1 MVWTRYE
8 TVACML
14 ATLIVLIAGCG
25 SSSVDPQPA
34 FDDVRAGVARRSGH
48 PITWHRQDRPSAAP
62 TSEIQEMLSDE
73 LSLDE
78 AVRIALL
85 NNRRLQATY
94 ERLGIAQAQVVQAGL
109 LRNPM
114 LDVSLRF
121 VEGPG
126 SDYILEMGAIQDILD
141 IFLIPLR
148 KRLARAELQVTK
160 AEVTGAVLETVARTE
175 KSFVSF
181 QAAQQTLAL
190 NRQILSAAEASYDG
204 ARRLHRAGNITD
216 LALANERALYEQ
228 TRLAVASAEME
239 VLQRRER
246 LNALLGL
253 WGEQTSWQIAGGLP
267 DLPAQSLDL
276 DELERRIV
284 ANSLDL
290 AIMRQR
296 MTATAAR
303 MGIDT
308 SELVFPELAAG
319 AEAEREPDGE
329 WSVGPAFGVGIP
341 LFDQGAARKAAGRA
355 ELRRLWDEYTAL
367 AIELRSTA
375 RAARYRLLNARRQ
388 SEYYRQVIVPLAEQ
402 ITGETQL
409 QYNAMQLGVFELLAA
424 KQREIDMQR
433 GAIRAL
439 EEYWTARAELELLL
453 SGRMTTQPS
462 IAEPPAGDSMAMPS
476 REGGH

>member
-1 MVWTRYE
+1 MTRCE
-8 TVACML
+8 TSAGTFV
-14 ATLIVLIAGCG
+14 TLVFLIAGCG
-25 SSSVDPQPA
+25 SSSLDPQPA
-34 FDDVRAGVARRSGH
+34 FDDVRAGVARRSGR
-48 PITWHRQDRPSAAP
+48 PITWHRQDESSTAP
-62 TSEIQEMLSDE
+62 TSQIEEMLSDD

-141 IFLIPLR
+141 VFLIPLR
-148 KRLARAELQVTK
+148 KRLARAQLQVTK
-160 AEVTGAVLETVARTE
+160 SEVIGVVLDTIARTE
-175 KSFVSF
+175 RAFVSL
-181 QAAQQTLAL
+181 QAAQQTLHL

-204 ARRLHRAGNITD
+204 ARRLHQAGNITD
-216 LALANERALYEQ
+216 LALANERALHEQ
-228 TRLAVASAEME
+228 ARLAVASAEMV

-246 LNALLGL
+246 VNTLLGL
-253 WGEQTSWQIAGGLP
+253 WGEQTSWQIAGSLP
-267 DLPAQSLDL
+267 DLPAEPLDL
-276 DELERRIV
+276 DELERRVVI
-284 ANSLDL
+284 NSLDL
-290 AIMRQR
+290 AIVRQR

-303 MGIDT
+303 MGIDA
-308 SELVFPELAAG
+308 SQLVFPELAAG

-341 LFDQGAARKAAGRA
+341 LFDQGVARKAAGRA
-355 ELRRLWDEYTAL
+355 ELRRLWDEHTAL
-367 AIELRSTA
+367 AIELRSAA
-375 RAARYRLLNARRQ
+375 RTARYRLLNARRQ
-388 SEYYRQVIVPLAEQ
+388 SEYYQQVIVPLAQQ

-439 EEYWTARAELELLL
+439 EEYWTARADLELLL
-453 SGRMTTQPS
+453 SGRMTMQPS
-462 IAEPPAGDSMAMPS
+462 GTEPSAEDPMAMPS
-476 REGGH
+476 AGGGH